1 MIVLSL
7 KQWHKFFSYRKFF
20 IITISC
26 PLCLRELSG
35 SSNPTKSL
43 PHTWMQKCF
52 IMKENSKVDILM
64 STVTKCNLSRLPEGF
79 YTWKENIFMAAKKS
93 LLKFAIV
100 FASSSFV
107 PRIKERLIFLTA
119 SDDFKSMMQ
128 TIKDSRLLSTTQQI
142 NPESLVH
149 LSHSRTNKSP
159 NFSKKE
165 NVIDLI
171 S

>member
-1 MIVLSL
+1 M
-7 KQWHKFFSYRKFF
+7 SYLAHQIQRKVCH
-20 IITISC
+20 T
-26 PLCLRELSG
+26 REC
-35 SSNPTKSL
+35 K
-43 PHTWMQKCF
+43 KCF

-149 LSHSRTNKSP
+149 SSHSRTNKSP
-159 NFSKKE
+159 KFSKKRKCHWPDF
-165 NVIDLI
+165 IDKNIICLI
-171 S
+171 KIFYFLIGLR